1 MTPEQW
7 LASGIS
13 CAVCSGLTVLLMQVV
28 KKYDTEQKL
37 RSFRLLIV
45 FLASV
50 VSSFVVFFAG
60 AFPIEHAPL
69 QITATFTIA
78 TLFHSWI
85 LHAIE
90 QKLKQQAAKVVEA
103 KPEGK

>member
-13 CAVCSGLTVLLMQVV
+13 CLVCSGLTVLLMQVV
-28 KKYDTEQKL
+28 KKYDPDQKL
-37 RSFRLLIV
+37 RSLRLLIV
-45 FLASV
+45 FAAAMI
-50 VSSFVVFFAG
+50 SSFVVFLAG
-60 AFPIEHAPL
+60 AFPIEHIPL
-69 QITATFTIA
+69 QVTATFTIA

-90 QKLKQQAAKVVEA
+90 KKLKEKTGAIK
-103 KPEGK
+103 

>member
-7 LASGIS
+7 LTAGIS

-28 KKYDTEQKL
+28 KKYDTEQRL
-37 RSFRLLIV
+37 RSIRLLIV
-45 FLASV
+45 FGAALI
-50 VSSFVVFFAG
+50 SSFVVFTAG
-60 AFPIEHAPL
+60 AFPLHHLPL

-90 QKLKQQAAKVVEA
+90 KKIKDKIE
-103 KPEGK
+103 KTSEKTGDR